1 MPILSLGLARG
12 NIMSGDTPDRIAE
25 IRYKAAEIE
34 FRAKSSTLYF
44 KQLQED
50 PDRVLSEAGFDAP
63 TANRLIAQLR
73 GDPEDPC
80 GDICDGIT
88 CLVTSCCWWTLN
100 PVPEPVPTKA

>member
-1 MPILSLGLARG
+1 
-12 NIMSGDTPDRIAE
+12 MSNDTPERIAE
-25 IRYKAAEIE
+25 IRLKAAEVE

-44 KQLQED
+44 KQLQEY

-63 TANRLIAQLR
+63 TASVFIAQLR
-73 GDPEDPC
+73 GERDDPC

-100 PVPEPVPTKA
+100 PQPEPVPTKA